1 MIFWKEWRVVK
12 GRFLTLAAFY
22 GITLLL
28 LPIESIAIGEMF
40 EVIPI
45 SLLSAGIA
53 LILIPVTL
61 GMDAYVVE
69 KDEETEDF
77 LLSMPI
83 SWMKLLLAKVGLRTL
98 LSFLL
103 IVTLFAIILVRLG
116 SRTEGLYLSTPPYT
130 IWYVTLTVLI
140 GHLIIVMVTSA
151 VSVRAPFQSTS
162 LIVGGSLG
170 AVIAAVPVLKSS
182 WQLLYLQAP
191 WGTFFILLLL
201 LVLSTLYT
209 GVLFS
214 RIETRRSPS

>member
-1 MIFWKEWRVVK
+1 MIFWKEWRVVR

-28 LPIESIAIGEMF
+28 LPFESIAIGEMF
-40 EVIPI
+40 DVIPI

-53 LILIPVTL
+53 LVLIPIIL

-103 IVTLFAIILVRLG
+103 TVTLFAIILVRLG
-116 SRTEGLYLSTPPYT
+116 SRTEGLYLSPRY
-130 IWYVTLTVLI
+130 I
-140 GHLIIVMVTSA
+140 
-151 VSVRAPFQSTS
+151 
-162 LIVGGSLG
+162 
-170 AVIAAVPVLKSS
+170 
-182 WQLLYLQAP
+182 LYLAD
-191 WGTFFILLLL
+191 
-201 LVLSTLYT
+201 
-209 GVLFS
+209 
-214 RIETRRSPS
+214 